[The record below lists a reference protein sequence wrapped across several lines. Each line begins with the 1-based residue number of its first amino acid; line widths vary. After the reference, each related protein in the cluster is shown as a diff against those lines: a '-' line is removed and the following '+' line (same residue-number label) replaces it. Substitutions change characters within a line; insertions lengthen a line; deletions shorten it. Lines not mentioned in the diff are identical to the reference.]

1 MRQKRAKAYKKQM
14 TVYLHTFKFREPFQ
28 AIVDDEL
35 ILNCEK
41 AQFHIE
47 KGLNRTIQGETKPM
61 ITQCCMQA
69 LYDSGNQNA
78 IDVGKTFERRRCNH
92 REAIAPKECVESIVN
107 INHENKHRYIVA
119 TQNYELRKAL
129 RRVPGVPLIF
139 MNRSVMVMESLSDA
153 SARYSESFERKKLT
167 QGLNDKK
174 AGKILP
180 PKEAPVAFGEPVAS
194 GEPTKKKSK
203 GPKGPNP
210 LSIKKKTAE
219 KPEIQKTSDKPKT
232 TRRKRSHKK
241 DDNDNNN
248 DDEGNGEKEDRVKE
262 PKEKKIK
269 VEEPKETD
277 ETKESIETN

>member
-35 ILNCEK
+35 VLNCEK

-78 IDVGKTFERRRCNH
+78 IEVGKTFERRRCNH
-92 REAIAPKECVESIVN
+92 REAIPPKECVESIVN
-107 INHENKHRYIVA
+107 INNENKHRYIVA
-119 TQNYELRKAL
+119 SQNYELRKAL
-129 RRVPGVPLIF
+129 RYVPGVPLIF
-139 MNRSVMVMESLSDA
+139 MNRSVMVMEPLSDA
-153 SARYSESFERKKLT
+153 SARYSETFERRKLT

-174 AGKILP
+174 AGKLVPAKEPAAESSEP
-180 PKEAPVAFGEPVAS
+180 PR
-194 GEPTKKKSK
+194 KKAK

-210 LSIKKKTAE
+210 LSIKKKSKEE
-219 KPEIQKTSDKPKT
+219 KNDKNDNSSQKDDKPKP
-232 TRRKRSHKK
+232 TRRKRTHKK
-241 DDNDNNN
+241 DNDN
-248 DDEGNGEKEDRVKE
+248 ELEKNI
-262 PKEKKIK
+262 EKDGGATNTEATEVNEAIK
-269 VEEPKETD
+269 DTQDATD
-277 ETKESIETN
+277 ATDATE